1 MRTVGAVVLVVA
13 LGGCGLRYTGT
24 QEQMQQV
31 ARGAA
36 ELMKKDPYSDT
47 VAAAG
52 TGAHMALSAMLV
64 PDQSEPEAGCV
75 PRITGSGCIKSWQA
89 GAAEKADQDPKNSM
103 KSFTGLPDDFWK
115 TTSIGK
121 D

>member
-36 ELMKKDPYSDT
+36 EMMKKDPYSDT

-52 TGAHMALSAMLV
+52 TGAHMALSTLAGQ
-64 PDQSEPEAGCV
+64 PSEAAPACAATLSGGCLQ
-75 PRITGSGCIKSWQA
+75 PWQTY
-89 GAAEKADQDPKNSM
+89 GGTADQGRKTSM
-103 KSFTGLPDDFWK
+103 KDFTGLPDDFHK
-115 TTSIGK
+115 ETTIGK